1 MNMNLNLSFKPED
14 LKKVLPILRAAQAYA
29 IGLVLIG
36 VFGYT
41 AYVVNAALN
50 VQPDKANASGV
61 KAVPKITFDKGTIQT
76 LEQLQAVTG
85 DVPTGNLGQSN
96 PF

>member
-1 MNMNLNLSFKPED
+1 MNMDLKLNFKPED
-14 LKKVLPILRAAQAYA
+14 LRKVLPVLRVLQPYVV
-29 IGLVLIG
+29 GLLLIG

-41 AYVVNAALN
+41 AYVVNGVLN
-50 VQPDKANASGV
+50 VQPGKPAASS
-61 KAVPKITFDKGTIQT
+61 KDAPAISFDQKTIDT
-76 LEQLQAVTG
+76 LKQLQVVTG

>member
-1 MNMNLNLSFKPED
+1 MNMNLKMSFRPED
-14 LKKVLPILRAAQAYA
+14 LKKLLPVLRGLQPYVV
-29 IGLVLIG
+29 GLVLIG

-50 VQPDKANASGV
+50 VQPDKSKATGV
-61 KAVPKITFDKGTIQT
+61 KAAPKISFDKKTIQT

-85 DVPTGNLGQSN
+85 DVPTGSLGQDN